1 MADSYLPF
9 QSYKRKNM
17 IGSIVELALGWFIV
31 YKAPRL
37 FKAKGLQA
45 NIIKLIGWLLMIA
58 GVISFVRAVL
68 PC

>member
-1 MADSYLPF
+1 
-9 QSYKRKNM
+9 M
-17 IGSIVELALGWFIV
+17 IGSIVELAFGWFIV

-37 FKAKGLQA
+37 FKTKGLQA

-58 GVISFVRAVL
+58 GVISFIRAVL